1 MDYAIFVLASFANA
15 LITCLLLLFISKK
28 AVKSRIKYLITFVLY
43 VFMAYLFSTPDP
55 TGILRNGLQGTN
67 MLRFSMYV
75 LSGAC
80 VCGLLFFQNWYYE
93 KHASEKKTTKPK
105 TK

>member
-1 MDYAIFVLASFANA
+1 MYNFIYWLSFPINA

-28 AVKSRIKYLITFVLY
+28 AVKSRVRYVITFVLY
-43 VFMAYLFSTPDP
+43 VFMAYLFSTPDL
-55 TGILRNGLQGTN
+55 TGILKNGLQGTN
-67 MLRFSMYV
+67 MFNFTMYV

-93 KHASEKKTTKPK
+93 KHASEKKTNKPK
-105 TK
+105 AK